1 VLETLSTLADLPS
14 AFGPWFDK
22 CLQID
27 SRKRFQ
33 DAVEAA
39 DAFAE
44 LVRRTEKLSIE
55 KQLRALPAP
64 AANTR
69 SAR

>member
-1 VLETLSTLADLPS
+1 LVASLVYFPS
-14 AFGPWFDK
+14 AFGPSFDK

-27 SRKRFQ
+27 SRKRFD